1 VSASTAQAFGEVEQ
15 DAGNGTSAGGPG
27 WRLTVHFALLV
38 AVVAVAAGAATV
50 YVFVQTDRESR
61 HTAHENAAFA
71 AKTAARNL
79 ATGVTALKET
89 VANLAATPKIDQ
101 AAEQPSCSLSF
112 GLSGLSR
119 GHVDIIRADGSVACS
134 SRPRQGKATP
144 EGYAGADWLKRGR
157 GGPVFL
163 GPILDTATGDRSV
176 ISAAPTPGHGVVAAF
191 FALAPVGRSLVDV
204 YGGGRPVEFLITTAG
219 GRTILT
225 RSIEPDRWTGA
236 KVAGTRFAA
245 ENGRDVDGT
254 RRIYEQAD
262 VPGAGWTFYAGED
275 EAAALTAGHRL
286 RERQLLIILA
296 GLLLVLLATLAVYRR
311 VAVPIRRLAGHVRAT
326 SALTPP
332 SPVPVSGPAEITRL
346 GEDVNRLIRSVDS
359 ELLQRRRAE
368 ENALSSARSY
378 RLLFES
384 SPLPMW
390 IHDDETHAIL
400 EVNDAALARYG
411 YSRDEFLALRT
422 ADIAVP
428 GEAIDGEG
436 SAEPASLAGVS
447 HHRRKDGREIS
458 VRTIVHAVAFDG
470 RAAHCVVAEDV
481 GERERLESQLR
492 QAQKMEAVGQLAGGV
507 AHDFNNLLTVISG
520 YGGMARNR
528 IGVGPGARDLD
539 EIERAA
545 ERAAQLTHQLL
556 AFSRRQVLE
565 PVVLDL
571 NEVIGAVTPMLMRLI
586 GEDVEIGVLTEEDAP
601 PVLADRGQLELVIV
615 NLVVNARDAMPE
627 GGTLTIETR
636 GVHLDRRYAAEH
648 AGVEPG
654 EYSCLSVTDTGTGI
668 DRETQSRIF
677 EPFFTTKDLGAGTG
691 LGLATVH
698 GIVNQSGGHL
708 EVCSEPGLGTSFK
721 VYLPATAGPVVVP
734 AFASRNR
741 PEELTGT
748 ETVLV
753 CEDDE
758 LVRILIETMLTENG
772 YRVLTAA
779 RPREALQLAAS
790 HEGPIDV
797 VVTDVVMPELSGPEL
812 VEQLE
817 DVRPGLDVLFLSGY
831 SAETI
836 RGPAL
841 PEGSAFLQKPFD
853 DIALLQRIRALLER
867 DVAVSLDANSRR
879 D

>member
-1 VSASTAQAFGEVEQ
+1 VSASTAQAFGEVER

-204 YGGGRPVEFLITTAG
+204 YGGGPVEFLITTAG

-262 VPGAGWTFYAGED
+262 VPGAGWTFYPGVD
-275 EAAALTAGHRL
+275 EAGIMATGPLL
-286 RERQLLIILA
+286 RVRQLLIILA

-346 GEDVNRLIRSVDS
+346 GEDVNGLIRSVDS

-368 ENALSSARSY
+368 ENALS
-378 RLLFES
+378 
-384 SPLPMW
+384 
-390 IHDDETHAIL
+390 
-400 EVNDAALARYG
+400 
-411 YSRDEFLALRT
+411 
-422 ADIAVP
+422 
-428 GEAIDGEG
+428 
-436 SAEPASLAGVS
+436 
-447 HHRRKDGREIS
+447 
-458 VRTIVHAVAFDG
+458 
-470 RAAHCVVAEDV
+470 
-481 GERERLESQLR
+481 
-492 QAQKMEAVGQLAGGV
+492 
-507 AHDFNNLLTVISG
+507 
-520 YGGMARNR
+520 
-528 IGVGPGARDLD
+528 
-539 EIERAA
+539 
-545 ERAAQLTHQLL
+545 
-556 AFSRRQVLE
+556 
-565 PVVLDL
+565 
-571 NEVIGAVTPMLMRLI
+571 
-586 GEDVEIGVLTEEDAP
+586 
-601 PVLADRGQLELVIV
+601 
-615 NLVVNARDAMPE
+615 
-627 GGTLTIETR
+627 
-636 GVHLDRRYAAEH
+636 
-648 AGVEPG
+648 
-654 EYSCLSVTDTGTGI
+654 
-668 DRETQSRIF
+668 
-677 EPFFTTKDLGAGTG
+677 
-691 LGLATVH
+691 
-698 GIVNQSGGHL
+698 
-708 EVCSEPGLGTSFK
+708 
-721 VYLPATAGPVVVP
+721 
-734 AFASRNR
+734 
-741 PEELTGT
+741 
-748 ETVLV
+748 
-753 CEDDE
+753 
-758 LVRILIETMLTENG
+758 
-772 YRVLTAA
+772 
-779 RPREALQLAAS
+779 
-790 HEGPIDV
+790 
-797 VVTDVVMPELSGPEL
+797 
-812 VEQLE
+812 
-817 DVRPGLDVLFLSGY
+817 
-831 SAETI
+831 
-836 RGPAL
+836 
-841 PEGSAFLQKPFD
+841 
-853 DIALLQRIRALLER
+853 
-867 DVAVSLDANSRR
+867 
-879 D
+879 